1 MTDLKLFSVEG
12 EHARKLRSEQVP
24 VERRLQRLVE
34 RNMET
39 LLGVRFLASE
49 FSTGDQHGGRIDS
62 LGLDEAGSPVIVEYK
77 RARDQ
82 NVMNQALFYLSWL
95 LDHHGDF
102 HMLVDE
108 MLGTEAAAGIDWSRP
123 RMICVAADF
132 TRYDAHAVR
141 TLGQAMDLV
150 RYRTYRHDLL
160 ALELVASSYSRGRAG
175 VRLPTQGRRRLSAAP
190 DLAGPVRG
198 EVGQPDHLTGASVRM
213 RELYADLDATLLG
226 LGDVQSEVLQTCIAY
241 RKLCGFAWV
250 RLQRK
255 ALVVTLNVDP
265 SSVDLRPGFTR
276 DVRGL
281 GHHGGGHLEVR
292 IRSQADLQAA
302 GPLLQRSLEAA

>member
-1 MTDLKLFSVEG
+1 MTDLKLFHIEG
-12 EHARKLRSEQVP
+12 EGARELRGEQVP
-24 VERRLQRLVE
+24 VERHLQKLVE

-95 LDHHGDF
+95 LDHRGDF

-108 MLGTEAAAGIDWSRP
+108 VLGSETATAIDWSRP
-123 RMICVAADF
+123 RMICVASDF

-141 TLGQAMDLV
+141 TLGHATDLV
-150 RYRTYRHDLL
+150 RYRVYRHDLL
-160 ALELVASSYSRGRAG
+160 TLELIASSY
-175 VRLPTQGRRRLSAAP
+175 GRRTGSRRSSAGRRHLSVAP
-190 DLAGPVRG
+190 DPASADNEGG
-198 EVGQPDHLTGASVRM
+198 ASDHLRAVPERM
-213 RELYADLDATLLG
+213 RELFADLDATLIG
-226 LGDVQSEVLQTCIAY
+226 LGEVRSEVLQTCVAY
-241 RKLCGFAWV
+241 RRLRGFAWV
-250 RLQRK
+250 RVQEK
-255 ALVVTLNVDP
+255 TLVVTLNVDP
-265 SSVDLRPGFTR
+265 RLVDLRSGFTR
-276 DVRGL
+276 DVREL

-292 IRSQADLQAA
+292 IRSHADLQEAA
-302 GPLLQRSLEAA
+302 PLLRQSLEAA